1 MSEDNE
7 EIQNGTEEEYAEY
20 WTNKGALK
28 AMNTPEYQKISK
40 EKERRFKMIVEM
52 TIPWQR
58 KLMAEIIDEIKSMEN
73 ARSSIEMDN
82 TLKLIYNEQK

>member
-1 MSEDNE
+1 
-7 EIQNGTEEEYAEY
+7 
-20 WTNKGALK
+20 
-28 AMNTPEYQKISK
+28 MNTPEYQKISK

-58 KLMAEIIDEIKSMEN
+58 KLMSEIIDEIKSMEN